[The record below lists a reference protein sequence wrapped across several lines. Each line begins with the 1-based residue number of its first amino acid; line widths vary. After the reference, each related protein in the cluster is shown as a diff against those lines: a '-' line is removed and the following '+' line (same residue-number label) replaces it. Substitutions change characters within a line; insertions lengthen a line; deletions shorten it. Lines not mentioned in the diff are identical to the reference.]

1 MAALNQLT
9 IGYAAGRIAFGLG
22 LLAVPSRIGSSWV
35 GATAERPPVQVMIRG
50 LGARD
55 IALATGAVVAAA
67 AGGAVRPWLIGC
79 VACDIADTAAT
90 LAAGDTVPDRGRWGT
105 VALAGGSAIAGTA
118 LAVAAEA

>member
-22 LLAVPSRIGSSWV
+22 LLAVPARIGSSWV
-35 GATAERPPVQVMIRG
+35 GSAAERPPVHVMIRG

-55 IALATGAVVAAA
+55 IALATGALVAAA